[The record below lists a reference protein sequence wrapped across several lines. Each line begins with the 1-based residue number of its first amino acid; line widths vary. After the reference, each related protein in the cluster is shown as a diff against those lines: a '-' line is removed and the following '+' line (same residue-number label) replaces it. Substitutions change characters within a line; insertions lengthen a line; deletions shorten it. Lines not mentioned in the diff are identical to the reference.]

1 MMRITI
7 QSLSSLKTKLSDL
20 CSLGRMFKSAT
31 LDLSRVNLF
40 DSKDPEDAT
49 VNDGRNLME
58 VNTKKNTRESFTC

>member
-1 MMRITI
+1 
-7 QSLSSLKTKLSDL
+7 
-20 CSLGRMFKSAT
+20 MFKSAT

-58 VNTKKNTRESFTC
+58 INTKKNTRESFTC